1 MADITAAMVKELRET
16 TGAGMLDCKKALV
29 EANGD
34 MEQAVDWLRK
44 KGLASAAK
52 KSSRVAAEG
61 LVAVAVDGNKGA
73 VVEVNSETDFVAKN
87 EIFQEYV
94 EDAAKVAL
102 HCNGD
107 VEAMKAFVCPKCA
120 DSKTFGE
127 RLTDMIAKIGENM
140 NLRRAKVISVN
151 NGVVCSYVHNAVRN
165 GLGKIGVLVA
175 LESTADKAKLEELGK
190 HIAMHIAA
198 TAPIALNIAGVAPE
212 AVEHEK
218 SIFAEQAKASGK
230 PANIIE
236 KMVEGRIRKFYEE
249 VVLEEQAFIMDPDK
263 KIKDIVADAAKE
275 CGADIKL
282 ADFVFFKLGD
292 GLQKK
297 EEDFAAEV
305 AAQLGK

>member
-29 EANGD
+29 EANGN

-61 LVAVAVDGNKGA
+61 LVAVAVEGNKGA

-151 NGVVCSYVHNAVRN
+151 NGLVCSYIHNAVRN

-175 LESTADKAKLEELGK
+175 LESTADKEKLAELGK

-275 CGADIKL
+275 CGTDIKL
-282 ADFVFFKLGD
+282 ADFAFFKLGD

>member
-1 MADITAAMVKELRET
+1 MTEITAAKVKELRES

-29 EANGD
+29 ESNGD
-34 MEQAVDWLRK
+34 MNAAVDWLRK

-52 KSSRVAAEG
+52 KASRIAAEG
-61 LVAVAVDGNKGA
+61 LVSVYVEGNKGA
-73 VVEVNSETDFVAKN
+73 IAEVNSETDFVAKN
-87 EIFQEYV
+87 ELFQEYV
-94 EDAAKVAL
+94 ADAAKVAL
-102 HCNGD
+102 MASGELCD
-107 VEAMKAFVCPKCA
+107 MKSFHCPKCN
-120 DSKTFGE
+120 KTFEE
-127 RLTDMIAKIGENM
+127 RLTDLIAKIGENM
-140 NLRRAKVISVN
+140 TLRRAAMLQVN
-151 NGVVCSYVHNAVRN
+151 NGVVASYLHNSCGN
-165 GLGKIGVLVA
+165 NLGKIGVLVA

-198 TAPIALNIAGVAPE
+198 SAPLFKDIASVDPA

-230 PANIIE
+230 PENIIE
-236 KMVEGRIRKFYEE
+236 KMVEGRVRKYYEE

-263 KIKDIVADAAKE
+263 KVKQVIADAAKE
-275 CGADIKL
+275 LGADIKL
-282 ADFVFFKLGD
+282 VDYVRFKLGE

>member
-1 MADITAAMVKELRET
+1 MTNITAAMVKELRET
-16 TGAGMLDCKKALV
+16 TSAGMLDCKKALT
-29 EANGD
+29 ETDGD
-34 MEQAVDWLRK
+34 MEKAVDWLRK

-52 KSSRVAAEG
+52 KASRIAAEG
-61 LVAVAVDGNKGA
+61 LVAVAVEENKGA

-94 EDAAKVAL
+94 QDAALVAL
-102 HCNGD
+102 MSSGEVCN
-107 VEAMKAFVCPKCA
+107 MKTFQCPKVHK
-120 DSKTFGE
+120 SFEE

-140 NLRRAKVISVN
+140 NLRRAKMIEVSDGVIAA
-151 NGVVCSYVHNAVRN
+151 YVHNAVKP

-175 LESTADKAKLEELGK
+175 LESKGDKEKLAELGK

-198 TAPIALNIAGVAPE
+198 SNPLFQDIASVDPA

-230 PANIIE
+230 PENIIE
-236 KMVEGRIRKFYEE
+236 KMVEGRVRKYYEE
-249 VVLEEQAFIMDPDK
+249 VVLEEQAYIMDPDK
-263 KIKDIVADAAKE
+263 KVKQVIADAAKE
-275 CGADIKL
+275 LGTDVKL
-282 ADFVFFKLGD
+282 KEYVCFRLGE

-305 AAQLGK
+305 AAQLAK

>member
-1 MADITAAMVKELRET
+1 MTNITAAMVKELRET
-16 TGAGMLDCKKALV
+16 TSAGMLDCKKALA
-29 EANGD
+29 ETNGD

-52 KSSRVAAEG
+52 KASRIAAEG

-87 EIFQEYV
+87 DIFQEYV
-94 EDAAKVAL
+94 EDAALVAL
-102 HCNGD
+102 MNKGEICD
-107 VEAMKAFVCPKCA
+107 MKTFQCPKVHK
-120 DSKTFGE
+120 SFEE

-140 NLRRAKVISVN
+140 NLRRAKMIEVKD
-151 NGVVCSYVHNAVRN
+151 GVVASYIHNAARPNV
-165 GLGKIGVLVA
+165 GKIGVLVA
-175 LESTADKAKLEELGK
+175 LESTGDKAKLAELGK

-198 TAPIALNIAGVAPE
+198 SAPQFLDIASVDPT

-230 PANIIE
+230 PENIIE
-236 KMVEGRIRKFYEE
+236 KMVEGRVKKYYDE
-249 VVLEEQAFIMDPDK
+249 VVLEEQAYIMDPDK
-263 KIKDIVADAAKE
+263 KVKQVIADTAKE
-275 CGADIKL
+275 LGADIKL
-282 ADFVFFKLGD
+282 KEFVCFRLGE

-305 AAQLGK
+305 AAQLKK

>member
-29 EANGD
+29 EANGN

-61 LVAVAVDGNKGA
+61 LVAVAVEGTKGA

-151 NGVVCSYVHNAVRN
+151 NGLVCSYIHNAVRN

-175 LESTADKAKLEELGK
+175 LESTADKEKLAELGK

-282 ADFVFFKLGD
+282 ADFAFFKLGD

>member
-61 LVAVAVDGNKGA
+61 LVAVAVDGNKGTA
-73 VVEVNSETDFVAKN
+73 VEVNSETDFVAKN

>member
-1 MADITAAMVKELRET
+1 MAEITAAMVKELRET

-29 EANGD
+29 EAGAD
-34 MEQAVDWLRK
+34 MEKAVDWLRK

-52 KSSRVAAEG
+52 KSSRIAAEG
-61 LVAVAVDGNKGA
+61 LVAVAIEGNKGA

-87 EIFQEYV
+87 DIFQDYV
-94 EDAAKVAL
+94 ADAAIVAL
-102 HCNGD
+102 KNDGD
-107 VEAMKAFVCPKCA
+107 IEKMKACNCPKCG
-120 DSKTFGE
+120 KTFGE

-151 NGVVCSYVHNAVRN
+151 NGLVCSYVHNAAKE

-175 LESTADKAKLEELGK
+175 LESSADKAKLADLGK

-198 TAPIALNIAGVAPE
+198 TAPVALNIEGVPAE
-212 AVEHEK
+212 AVAHEK
-218 SIFAEQAKASGK
+218 SIFAEQAAASGK

-249 VVLEEQAFIMDPDK
+249 VVLEEQAYIMDPDK
-263 KIKDIVADAAKE
+263 KVKAVIADAAKDA
-275 CGADIKL
+275 GAEIKL
-282 ADFVFFKLGD
+282 TDYAFFKLGD

-305 AAQLGK
+305 AAQLKK

>member
-1 MADITAAMVKELRET
+1 MAEITAAMVKELRET

-29 EANGD
+29 EANGN

-52 KSSRVAAEG
+52 KSSRIAAEG
-61 LVAVAVDGNKGA
+61 LVAVYVDGNKGA
-73 VVEVNSETDFVAKN
+73 AVEVNSETDFVAKN
-87 EIFQEYV
+87 DIFQSYV

-102 HCNGD
+102 SYNGD
-107 VEAMKAFVCPKCA
+107 VEAMKTSNDAT
-120 DSKTFGE
+120 SGKTFGE

-151 NGVVCSYVHNAVRN
+151 NGLVCSYVHNVARDS
-165 GLGKIGVLVA
+165 LGKIGVLVA
-175 LESTADKAKLEELGK
+175 LESTADKTKLADLGK

-198 TAPIALNIAGVAPE
+198 TSPIALNIAGVDAS

-218 SIFAEQAKASGK
+218 AIFAEQAAASGK

-249 VVLEEQAFIMDPDK
+249 VVLEEQAYIMDPDK
-263 KIKDIVADAAKE
+263 KVKDVISEASKE
-275 CGADIKL
+275 LGTDVKL
-282 ADFVFFKLGD
+282 TDYVFYKLGD

-305 AAQLGK
+305 SAQLSK

>member
-29 EANGD
+29 EANGN

-61 LVAVAVDGNKGA
+61 LVAVAVEGNKGA

-151 NGVVCSYVHNAVRN
+151 NGVVCSYTHNAVRN

-175 LESTADKAKLEELGK
+175 LESTADKEKLAELGK

-282 ADFVFFKLGD
+282 ADFAFFKLGD

>member
-1 MADITAAMVKELRET
+1 MANITAAMVKELRET

-29 EANGD
+29 EADGD

-52 KSSRVAAEG
+52 KSSRIAAEG
-61 LVAVAVDGNKGA
+61 LVAVAIDGNKGA

-87 EIFQEYV
+87 EIFQAYV

-102 HCNGD
+102 KANGD
-107 VEAMKAFVCPKCA
+107 VEAMKEVKGS
-120 DSKTFGE
+120 DGKTFGE

-151 NGVVCSYVHNAVRN
+151 NGLVCSYIHNAVRE

-175 LESTADKAKLEELGK
+175 LESSADKAKLAELGK

-198 TAPIALNIAGVAPE
+198 SAPIALNIEGVSKE

-218 SIFAEQAKASGK
+218 SIFAEQAAASGK

-236 KMVEGRIRKFYEE
+236 KMVEGRVRKFYEE

-263 KIKDIVADAAKE
+263 KVKAVIAEAAKDA
-275 CGADIKL
+275 GTDIKL
-282 ADFVFFKLGD
+282 VEYAFFKLGD

-297 EEDFAAEV
+297 EEDFASEV

>member
-29 EANGD
+29 EANGN
-34 MEQAVDWLRK
+34 METAVDWLRK

-52 KSSRVAAEG
+52 KSSRIAAEG
-61 LVAVAVDGNKGA
+61 LVAVYVEGNKGA
-73 VVEVNSETDFVAKN
+73 AVEVNSETDFVAKN
-87 EIFQEYV
+87 DIFQAYV

-102 HCNGD
+102 ANNGD
-107 VEAMKAFVCPKCA
+107 VEAMKNAVDA
-120 DSKTFGE
+120 SGKTFGE
-127 RLTDMIAKIGENM
+127 RLTDMVARIGENM
-140 NLRRAKVISVN
+140 NLRRAKVVSVN
-151 NGVVCSYVHNAVRN
+151 NGLVCSYIHNAARA

-175 LESTADKAKLEELGK
+175 LESTADKAQLADLGK
-190 HIAMHIAA
+190 HIAMHVAA
-198 TAPIALNIAGVAPE
+198 AQPIALNVAGVDPA

-218 SIFAEQAKASGK
+218 SIFAEQAAASGK
-230 PANIIE
+230 PAAIIE

-249 VVLEEQAFIMDPDK
+249 VVLEEQNYIMDPDK
-263 KIKDIVADAAKE
+263 KVKDVIAEKAKE

-282 ADFVFFKLGD
+282 TDYVFFKLGD

-305 AAQLGK
+305 QAQLAK

>member
-73 VVEVNSETDFVAKN
+73 AVEVNSETDFVAKN

-198 TAPIALNIAGVAPE
+198 TAPIALNITGVAPE

>member
-29 EANGD
+29 EANGN
-34 MEQAVDWLRK
+34 METAVDWLRK

-52 KSSRVAAEG
+52 KSSRIAAEG
-61 LVAVAVDGNKGA
+61 LVAVYVDGNKGA
-73 VVEVNSETDFVAKN
+73 AVEVNSETDFVAKN
-87 EIFQEYV
+87 DIFQAYV

-102 HCNGD
+102 ANNGD
-107 VEAMKAFVCPKCA
+107 VEAMKNAVDA
-120 DSKTFGE
+120 SGKTFGE
-127 RLTDMIAKIGENM
+127 RLTDMIARIGENM
-140 NLRRAKVISVN
+140 NLRRAKVIAVN
-151 NGVVCSYVHNAVRN
+151 NGAVCSYIHNAART

-175 LESTADKAKLEELGK
+175 LESTADKAQLADLGK

-198 TAPIALNIAGVAPE
+198 AQPIALNIASVDPA

-218 SIFAEQAKASGK
+218 SIFTEQAAASGK
-230 PANIIE
+230 PAAIIE

-249 VVLEEQAFIMDPDK
+249 VVLEEQNYIMDPDK
-263 KIKDIVADAAKE
+263 KVKDIIAEKAKE

-282 ADFVFFKLGD
+282 TDYVFYKLGD

-305 AAQLGK
+305 QAQLAK